1 MKEGYLQ
8 LKIAELN
15 DKCKQIDQMISM
27 EKRKIESLEQSV
39 GGLKELI
46 KKLKDLESFKDA
58 NLKQIRENNKEI
70 LEEEINKI
78 SEKVSKNIAAAVKE
92 KTREME
98 KTLNYIMN
106 QESKSNQQ
114 TDALIDINNKLS
126 YLLNYNNYFMMK
138 LVNKGILTDREVTE
152 MDRRSSK
159 KS

>member
-39 GGLKELI
+39 DGLKELI
-46 KKLKDLESFKDA
+46 KKLKDLENFKDTI
-58 NLKQIRENNKEI
+58 LKQIRENNKEI

-78 SEKVSKNIAAAVKE
+78 SEKVSKNIESVVKE

-98 KTLNYIMN
+98 KTLNYIKDR
-106 QESKSNQQ
+106 ESKSNQQ
-114 TDALIDINNKLS
+114 TDALVDINNKLD
-126 YLLNYNNYFMMK
+126 YLLNHNNYFMMK
-138 LVNKGILTDREVTE
+138 LANKGILSDREVTE
-152 MDRRSSK
+152 MDKRSSK

>member
-8 LKIAELN
+8 LKIAELS

-39 GGLKELI
+39 DGLKELI
-46 KKLKDLESFKDA
+46 KKLKDLENFKDTI
-58 NLKQIRENNKEI
+58 LKQIRENNKEI

-78 SEKVSKNIAAAVKE
+78 SEKVSKNIESVVKE

-98 KTLNYIMN
+98 KTLNYVKDR
-106 QESKSNQQ
+106 ESKSNQQ
-114 TDALIDINNKLS
+114 TDVLVDINNKLD
-126 YLLNYNNYFMMK
+126 YLLNHNNYFMMK
-138 LVNKGILTDREVTE
+138 LANKGILSDREVTE
-152 MDRRSSK
+152 MDKRSSK

>member
-15 DKCKQIDQMISM
+15 DKCKQIDQMILM

-46 KKLKDLESFKDA
+46 KKLKDLENFKDA
-58 NLKQIRENNKEI
+58 TLKQIRENNKEI

-98 KTLNYIMN
+98 KTLNYIMDR
-106 QESKSNQQ
+106 ESKSNQQ

-126 YLLNYNNYFMMK
+126 YLLSYNNYFMMK

>member
-27 EKRKIESLEQSV
+27 EKRKIESLGQSV
-39 GGLKELI
+39 DGLKELI
-46 KKLKDLESFKDA
+46 KKLKDLENFKDTI
-58 NLKQIRENNKEI
+58 LKQIRENNKEI

-78 SEKVSKNIAAAVKE
+78 SEKVSKNIESVVKE

-98 KTLNYIMN
+98 KTLNYIKDR
-106 QESKSNQQ
+106 ESKSNQQ
-114 TDALIDINNKLS
+114 TDVLVDINNKLD
-126 YLLNYNNYFMMK
+126 YLLNHNNYFMMK
-138 LVNKGILTDREVTE
+138 LANKGILSDREVTE
-152 MDRRSSK
+152 MDKRSSK

>member
-46 KKLKDLESFKDA
+46 KKLKDLENFKDTI
-58 NLKQIRENNKEI
+58 LKQIRENNKEI

-78 SEKVSKNIAAAVKE
+78 SEKVSKNIESVVKE

-98 KTLNYIMN
+98 KTLNYIKDR
-106 QESKSNQQ
+106 ESKSNQQ
-114 TDALIDINNKLS
+114 TDVLVDINNKLD
-126 YLLNYNNYFMMK
+126 YLLNHNNYFMMK
-138 LVNKGILTDREVTE
+138 LANKGILSDREVTE
-152 MDRRSSK
+152 MDKRSSK

>member
-27 EKRKIESLEQSV
+27 EKRKIETLEQSV

-46 KKLKDLESFKDA
+46 KKLKNLENFKDTI
-58 NLKQIRENNKEI
+58 LKQIRENNKEI

-78 SEKVSKNIAAAVKE
+78 SEKVSKNIESVVKE

-98 KTLNYIMN
+98 KSLNYIKDR
-106 QESKSNQQ
+106 ESKSNQQ
-114 TDALIDINNKLS
+114 TDVLNDINNKLD
-126 YLLNYNNYFMMK
+126 YLLNHNNYFMMK
-138 LVNKGILTDREVTE
+138 LANKGILSDREVTE
-152 MDRRSSK
+152 MDKRSSK

>member
-15 DKCKQIDQMISM
+15 NKCTQIDQMISL
-27 EKRKIESLEQSV
+27 EKRKIENLEQSV

-46 KKLKDLESFKDA
+46 KKLKDLENFKEIS
-58 NLKQIRENNKEI
+58 LKEIKGDNKKI

-78 SEKVSKNIAAAVKE
+78 SEKVSKSIGSAVKE

-98 KTLNYIMN
+98 KTLNYIKDR
-106 QESKSNQQ
+106 ESNSNQQ
-114 TDALIDINNKLS
+114 TDILVDINNKLD
-126 YLLNYNNYFMMK
+126 YLLNHNNYFMMK
-138 LVNKGILTDREVTE
+138 LVNKGILSDREVTE
-152 MDRRSSK
+152 MDRRSK

>member
-15 DKCKQIDQMISM
+15 DICTKIDQIISM

-46 KKLKDLESFKDA
+46 KKLNDLEDFKDTI
-58 NLKQIRENNKEI
+58 LKQIRENNKEI
-70 LEEEINKI
+70 LGEEINKI
-78 SEKVSKNIAAAVKE
+78 SEKVTKNIESVVKE

-98 KTLNYIMN
+98 KTLNYVKDR
-106 QESKSNQQ
+106 ESKSNQQ
-114 TDALIDINNKLS
+114 TDVLIDINNKLD
-126 YLLNYNNYFMMK
+126 YLLKHNNFLMMK
-138 LVNKGILTDREVTE
+138 LANKGILSDREVTE
-152 MDRRSSK
+152 LDKRSSK

>member
-8 LKIAELN
+8 LKIAELS

-27 EKRKIESLEQSV
+27 EKKKIESLEQSV

-46 KKLKDLESFKDA
+46 KKLKDLENFKDTT
-58 NLKQIRENNKEI
+58 LKQIRENNKEI
-70 LEEEINKI
+70 LEEEINNI
-78 SEKVSKNIAAAVKE
+78 SEKVSKNIESIVKE

-114 TDALIDINNKLS
+114 TDTLIDINSKLT